1 LEDDLRQL
9 QAADA
14 LPGHHAAQP
23 PVGSH
28 VSNATIRDNV
38 EMPGWKK
45 ACLLY
50 RVGQKQLVRDYLKAA
65 RQELQDTL
73 VELQALMEVTGTF
86 IDD

>member
-1 LEDDLRQL
+1 
-9 QAADA
+9 
-14 LPGHHAAQP
+14 
-23 PVGSH
+23 
-28 VSNATIRDNV
+28 
-38 EMPGWKK
+38 MPGWKK

-73 VELQALMEVTGTF
+73 VELQALMEVTDTF